1 MLGRTHLILFLN
13 LLSIIFIHFNHL
25 ILNLILILNQLSTL
39 GHTVNMFLCGGI
51 FSPSFVKEIA
61 HFQDLL
67 ISQAFDGLS
76 CHLKSSV
83 MSLKLKVLAGDDDDS
98 RWRDNDDSDY
108 RLSLNDNVMIDLKRL
123 YHNSQCGRC
132 CQRFLYCKLISI
144 SLSQPCFDGMAM

>member
-83 MSLKLKVLAGDDDDS
+83 MSLKLKVWARNDED
-98 RWRDNDDSDY
+98 RCDNDDSDY
-108 RLSLNDNVMIDLKRL
+108 RSVT
-123 YHNSQCGRC
+123 S
-132 CQRFLYCKLISI
+132 
-144 SLSQPCFDGMAM
+144 